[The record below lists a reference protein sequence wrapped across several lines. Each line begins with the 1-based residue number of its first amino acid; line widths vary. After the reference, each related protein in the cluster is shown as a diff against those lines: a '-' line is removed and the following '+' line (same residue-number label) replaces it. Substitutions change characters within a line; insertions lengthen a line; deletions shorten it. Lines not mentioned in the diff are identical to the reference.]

1 MSGFFVKNPGTDL
14 VVGFDWAQ
22 QDLADGETITGDLG
36 WIVTPAGD
44 PGTLTTQ
51 SESNDATT
59 TTATVAF
66 GIAGEA
72 YLVTSAI
79 ATSLGRE
86 IRRSV
91 TVRVANT

>member
-1 MSGFFVKNPGTDL
+1 MSGYFVKNPGTDMI
-14 VVGFDWAQ
+14 VGFDWAM
-22 QDLADGETITGDLG
+22 QDLAPSETIASDLG
-36 WIVTPAGD
+36 WSVTPDGD
-44 PGTLTTQ
+44 PGTLITQ
-51 SESNDATT
+51 SEMQNATT

-79 ATSLGRE
+79 QTSLGRE

-91 TVRVANT
+91 SVRVANT

>member
-14 VVGFDWAQ
+14 TIGFDWAL
-22 QDLADGETITGDLG
+22 QDLAEGETITSDLG
-36 WIVTPAGD
+36 WIVTPDGD
-44 PGTLTTQ
+44 PGTLSTQ
-51 SESNDATT
+51 SEVNDATT
-59 TTATVAF
+59 STATVTF

-79 ATSLGRE
+79 GTSLGRE